1 MRANNKSV
9 VMVKLS
15 KDKSVRI
22 IPVAV
27 FAQPNDAIPFGRA
40 IRDAHK
46 EANEVKLTGLVIGG
60 GVPAA
65 EYIGATIKL
74 SVVTLPY
81 APEFAAETDDPF
93 ADDESPKA

>member
-1 MRANNKSV
+1 MRAIQKSV
-9 VMVKLS
+9 VMIKVTKE
-15 KDKSVRI
+15 KSTRI

-27 FAQPNDAIPFGRA
+27 FARPEDAVPFGRA
-40 IRDAHK
+40 IRDAH
-46 EANEVKLTGLVIGG
+46 AAADEVKLTGLVMGG

-81 APEFAAETDDPF
+81 APEISVAADDPF
-93 ADDESPKA
+93 ADDEPPAK